1 LTGLRERVRRTAR
14 RFVLRLLLRVAI
26 VLPLF
31 VLVTVT
37 SDLTGFAVILRTRAM
52 WPSFS
57 LLLYGQTIAAAKQL
71 DIRPQ
76 TYNYFSAKYLIL
88 DIANL
93 Y

>member
-1 LTGLRERVRRTAR
+1 
-14 RFVLRLLLRVAI
+14 
-26 VLPLF
+26 
-31 VLVTVT
+31 
-37 SDLTGFAVILRTRAM
+37 
-52 WPSFS
+52 